1 MSYVFI
7 SHASPDKLR
16 IRPIVVALRNA
27 GLQVWLDN
35 PVAAGFSASEVES
48 FHRIRAGGRW
58 EDEIDQAKKQAAC
71 ILVCWSSHAVTD
83 GVINGKERI
92 TWLEEAGYARAEQKL
107 LACTIDDVNPTALP
121 GTHPAQQ
128 MPCLDPALGAE
139 RWNAAMTTVIADI
152 RTMIERYEGE
162 REAAASISMYIEG
175 LESFCGK
182 STYTLGDSLSSDAK
196 QLYVDIDA
204 GQTTI
209 QAMLLQARGEK
220 SSEAPPVTLAREL
233 LAEVINKDG
242 TAVLC
247 GGAGTGKSTLI
258 RRFAL
263 LAWSDPAAVGL
274 ASQRLP
280 ILVRLRHLALASGE
294 TFEQKIRNALISAGD
309 FTLLKPMPDDFLTSW
324 PKAGKV
330 SALLLFD
337 GLDEVPSADRKRL
350 LTFLEQLRKQFPAA
364 SMIITTRDAD
374 LLRNTIFA
382 SADTCSCLT
391 LYQLSP
397 SQAADIARALLS
409 EAELQRFFQERDRG
423 RSFAFDTA
431 LGVRMAAAIIRRD
444 RKLPDTRG
452 ELYELLIRQSVG
464 DATEGPIK
472 IPDVLVNDEG
482 ILSVLGSIAA
492 SQFDV
497 FIHSAPIASEA
508 VADALQ
514 ELRSD
519 MPAPLARGAADEVL
533 GWLKTR
539 GGVMTSV
546 EPVAWSH
553 ETCRE
558 FLAARWITRRFKPED
573 SIILDLAARA
583 CDEPRLRSVV
593 LFAFSIWASSP
604 AYRGE
609 QQRSDLAET
618 LFSFFYKPPQPKEKL
633 SLLQRLFRIRSVVEI
648 SPDPAIS
655 AAGMLLLAEIFAELR
670 PGSTQAVKSIIDRLS
685 RLHSDFIGYFDEPR
699 ARCAGD
705 EDVVRCL
712 RRWADHPP
720 LKEALQPIAD
730 RYERLFRQFDLP
742 KSGVAHF
749 LLLAGRDSAVLDQF
763 IESGRLVPPAD
774 LEGGLRGCVAAEGPH
789 GPTALRLARQLL
801 SGQHSP
807 LEPLRARPGARFVFG
822 SEQKFEKDHRWIVP
836 EGRGADADDRY
847 NAALQAVTTL
857 LDAGFEE
864 EVAARLASDEVSEDF
879 FSACIGGKKTRGLTL
894 RYAADCSL
902 SIGKR
907 AFAISVLLAAKIPPP
922 LNTDEII
929 EVLGNAERDPAHT
942 KWASRVKS
950 AFSEENRLFDE
961 MHASCALLVV
971 AEPANAG
978 AWFDLGWCS
987 FQRDAYEES
996 LAALERAVAEGQDP
1010 RQVHYFRGLALY
1022 RLDRPAEATLAFDE
1036 AALAGNDELRMWEA
1050 RLKAKHFASWY
1061 ASVAADVDA
1070 LYENESQD
1078 ELFVRHWR
1086 AISHCIAGRYAEALQ
1101 LFTVLQSEPYEPF
1114 QADFY
1119 HVIALIAAG
1128 EYEKAETLINGLEH
1142 WSDQWKEVLRFTL
1155 GATKG
1160 DANLRLV
1167 KSTDLNVAET
1177 SSNDQIEAGFWLCAA
1192 LDDAEGASRCVDL
1205 AAARGDAR
1213 MLSTILADRS
1223 TILSVLAKPWCGDV
1237 VERALK
1243 RLNYPAA
1250 PLSGAEIMVLRDE
1263 ASKSKK
1269 TQLLSPEMKELSH
1282 LLEKSNVDQKLA
1294 MEALVRDG
1302 VSQAQQ
1308 LLTTG
1313 TCDNATIRSLWRD
1326 LGQREFLR
1334 LIYCIAVLVTQT
1346 NPDATKRPITRP
1358 VRKTLFQQGMMCRL
1372 RSIHSYDEEQ
1382 SLAEELMGQHGAGA
1396 PTVVMIR
1403 LGKTDHMFALCN
1415 FKFSNQDA
1423 FDLKYSGP
1431 LPLYISYRGRSALRE
1446 QILDEYKV
1454 QVIVCNDLEFIKAM
1468 KEGVRTT
1475 LPLEYRYVDRLPE
1488 FFGREVQYG

>member
-7 SHASPDKLR
+7 SHASPDKPR
-16 IRPIVVALRNA
+16 IKPIIVALRKA

-58 EDEIDQAKKQAAC
+58 EDEIDEAKKQAAC

-83 GVINGKERI
+83 GVVSGKERI

-107 LACTIDDVNPTALP
+107 LACTIDEVSPTALP
-121 GTHPAQQ
+121 GTHSAQQ
-128 MPCLDPALGAE
+128 MPCLDPAMGAE

-152 RTMIERYEGE
+152 GAMIARYEGE

-209 QAMLLQARGEK
+209 QAMSLRARGDK
-220 SSEAPPVTLAREL
+220 SSDSPPVALAREL
-233 LAEVINKDG
+233 LADVIDKDG
-242 TAVLC
+242 AAVLC

-274 ASQRLP
+274 SCQRLP
-280 ILVRLRHLALASGE
+280 FLVRLRHIAVASGE
-294 TFEQKIRNALISAGD
+294 TFEQKIRNAFISARD

-324 PKAGKV
+324 PKAAKV

-337 GLDEVPSADRKRL
+337 GLDEVPSADRRRV

-364 SMIITTRDAD
+364 SMVITTRDAD

-382 SADTCSCLT
+382 SADACSCLT

-452 ELYELLIRQSVG
+452 ELYELLIRQSFG
-464 DATEGPIK
+464 DATEGPIE

-482 ILSVLGSIAA
+482 ILRVLGSIAA

-497 FIHSAPIASEA
+497 SIHSAPIVSEA

-519 MPAPLARGAADEVL
+519 MPPPLARGAANEVL
-533 GWLKTR
+533 GWLRTR

-558 FLAARWITRRFKPED
+558 FLAARWITQRFKPED
-573 SIILDLAARA
+573 SVILDLTARA
-583 CDEPRLRSVV
+583 CHEPRLRSVV

-604 AYRGE
+604 PYRDD
-609 QQRSDLAET
+609 QQRCDLAET
-618 LFSFFYKPPQPKEKL
+618 LSSFFCKSPEPTEKP
-633 SLLQRLFRIRSVVEI
+633 SLLQRLFRMRSATER
-648 SPDPAIS
+648 SPEPAIS
-655 AAGMLLLAEIFAELR
+655 AAATLLLAEIFAELR

-699 ARCAGD
+699 GRCAGD
-705 EDVVRCL
+705 EGVVRCL

-720 LKEALQPIAD
+720 LMEALQPIAD

-742 KSGVAHF
+742 KSGVVHF
-749 LLLAGRDSAVLDQF
+749 LLLAGRSSVVLDQF
-763 IESGRLVPPAD
+763 IEPGRLLPPAD
-774 LEGGLRGCVAAEGPH
+774 LADGLRGCVAAEGPH
-789 GPTALRLARQLL
+789 GPTALKLARRLL

-822 SEQKFEKDHRWIVP
+822 SEAKFEKDHRWIAP
-836 EGRGADADDRY
+836 EGRGAEADDRY

-879 FSACIGGKKTRGLTL
+879 FSACIGGKKTRGLAL
-894 RYAADCSL
+894 RYAADPSL
-902 SIGKR
+902 SVGKR
-907 AFAISVLLAAKIPPP
+907 AFAISVLLAAKIAPP

-929 EVLGNAERDPAHT
+929 EVLGDAERDPAHT

-950 AFSEENRLFDE
+950 AFCEENRLFDD
-961 MHASCALLVV
+961 MHASCTLLAA

-987 FQRDAYEES
+987 LQRDVYEES
-996 LAALERAVAEGQDP
+996 LVALERAAAEGQDP

-1022 RLDRPAEATLAFDE
+1022 HLDRPAEATLAFDE

-1050 RLKAKHFASWY
+1050 RLKAKHLASWY
-1061 ASVAADVDA
+1061 AAVAADVDV

-1086 AISHCIAGRYAEALQ
+1086 AISYCIAGRYAEALQ
-1101 LFTVLQSEPYEPF
+1101 LFTVLRAEPYEPF

-1119 HVIALIAAG
+1119 HVIALIGAG
-1128 EYEKAETLINGLEH
+1128 DYEKAGTLIDSSER
-1142 WSDQWKEVLRFTL
+1142 WSDQWKDVLRFTL
-1155 GATKG
+1155 AAARG
-1160 DANLRLV
+1160 DANASLV
-1167 KSTDLNVAET
+1167 KSTDLHIAET
-1177 SSNDQIEAGFWLCAA
+1177 SSNDELEAGFWLCAA
-1192 LDDAEGASRCVDL
+1192 LDDVEGASRCVDL

-1223 TILSVLAKPWCGDV
+1223 TIFSVLTKPWCGDV

-1243 RLNYPAA
+1243 GLSYPAE
-1250 PLSGAEIMVLRDE
+1250 PLSGAEIIALRTE
-1263 ASKSKK
+1263 VSKFKK
-1269 TQLLSPEMKELSH
+1269 VQLLSPEIKELLH
-1282 LLEKSNVDQKLA
+1282 LLEKSKVDQEQA
-1294 MEALVRDG
+1294 MEALVRGGLD
-1302 VSQAQQ
+1302 QTRQ

-1313 TCDNATIRSLWRD
+1313 TCDNATIGSLWRN

-1334 LIYCIAVLVTQT
+1334 LIHCLAVVVTHS
-1346 NPDATKRPITRP
+1346 DASKRPITMS

-1372 RSIHSYDEEQ
+1372 RSIETHEEEH
-1382 SLAEELMGQHGAGA
+1382 SLAEELMAQHGKET

-1415 FKFSNQDA
+1415 FKFSSQDP

-1431 LPLYISYRGRSALRE
+1431 LPLYISYGGGSPLRE
-1446 QILDEYKV
+1446 QILDPFKV
-1454 QVIVCNDLEFIKAM
+1454 QVMVCNDLEFIKAM
-1468 KEGVRTT
+1468 KEGVRPA